1 MESRLSGLSRA
12 SVKFCMPGRS
22 CRRGSDTIFGILF
35 GHAGGLS
42 RWGPHPTAPM
52 SLASCRRLAG
62 SGTSAALRQRPA
74 RAIREKRARN
84 ELLVAG
90 KVARQRADLSEQ
102 FLFCPVVSSA
112 GRPVADS
119 MRIVA
124 DADESAERRGGFGR
138 SCFADGRFPLVVR
151 ACEKV
156 GRSPARFVRGRFFDL
171 PDQKPEQFAQG
182 GGQAFRNV
190 FFADAGLCVLPPR
203 CMPIVGRESRDDA
216 VSLLSFSNEKAYSS
230 VKNGSETY
238 LASGFSEK
246 PSKSS
251 ANTLS

>member
-1 MESRLSGLSRA
+1 
-12 SVKFCMPGRS
+12 
-22 CRRGSDTIFGILF
+22 
-35 GHAGGLS
+35 
-42 RWGPHPTAPM
+42 M

-138 SCFADGRFPLVVR
+138 PCFADGRFPLVVR

-156 GRSPARFVRGRFFDL
+156 GRSVRSSARFVRGRFFDL

-190 FFADAGLCVLPPR
+190 FFADAGLCALPPR

-230 VKNGSETY
+230 VKDGSEAY
-238 LASGFSEK
+238 FASGFSEK

>member
-1 MESRLSGLSRA
+1 
-12 SVKFCMPGRS
+12 MPGRS

-35 GHAGGLS
+35 GRAGGLS

-62 SGTSAALRQRPA
+62 NETSAALRQRPA
-74 RAIREKRARN
+74 RAIRGKRARN

-90 KVARQRADLSEQ
+90 KIVRQRADLSEQ

-124 DADESAERRGGFGR
+124 NADESAECRGGFGR
-138 SCFADGRFPLVVR
+138 PCFADGRFPLVVR

-171 PDQKPEQFAQG
+171 PDQKLEQFAQG

-190 FFADAGLCVLPPR
+190 FFADAGLCALPPR

-230 VKNGSETY
+230 VKDGSEAY
-238 LASGFSEK
+238 FASGFSEK

>member
-1 MESRLSGLSRA
+1 MRSRA
-12 SVKFCMPGRS
+12 F
-22 CRRGSDTIFGILF
+22 
-35 GHAGGLS
+35 
-42 RWGPHPTAPM
+42 
-52 SLASCRRLAG
+52 G
-62 SGTSAALRQRPA
+62 SGA
-74 RAIREKRARN
+74 RAACFSGASSDCADEFGFLPSLCRKRNLCGVATTACSHDMRERARN
-84 ELLVAG
+84 ESLVAG

-138 SCFADGRFPLVVR
+138 PCFADGRFPLVVR

-238 LASGFSEK
+238 LASGFLEK